1 MHRIRV
7 GVLRGGPSNEYEV
20 SLKTGATILNNLS
33 AEKYAS
39 REIFIDKNGIWHVEG
54 KPILISDAL
63 THVDVVFNALHGY
76 YGEDGKIQHIL
87 ESHGI
92 PFTGSGSFASAV
104 GMNKILSKDIFKREK
119 IKTPQHKLVE
129 SKNSLSENY
138 ILEIFRSFPLP
149 VIVKPSASG
158 SSVGVTLVK
167 DFKSFE
173 PAILKAFEHGDIV
186 IVEEYIDGV
195 EATVGVID
203 DFRDHTSYA
212 LPVVEIQP
220 RQEFFDY
227 DAKYSD
233 GESGAIE
240 IVPGNFSFETKT
252 ELEELAKKVH
262 LALGLNHYSRTDF
275 IVSPRRGIYVLET
288 NTLPGLTP
296 TSLMPKSMDAV
307 GITLPHFLDH
317 IVQLAMR
324 KK

>member
-7 GVLRGGPSNEYEV
+7 GVLRGGPSDEYEV
-20 SLKTGATILNNLS
+20 SLKTGATILNNLP
-33 AEKYAS
+33 AEKYAPK
-39 REIFIDKNGIWHVEG
+39 EIFIDKNGNWHVEG
-54 KPILISDAL
+54 RPVQPSDAL
-63 THVDVVFNALHGY
+63 THIDVVVNALHGH
-76 YGEDGKIQHIL
+76 YGEDGKVQHIL
-87 ESHGI
+87 ESLGI

-104 GMNKILSKDIFKREK
+104 GMNKLISKDIFRNNK
-119 IKTPQHKLVE
+119 IKTPQHKVIE
-129 SKNSLSENY
+129 SRDGLTNEL
-138 ILEIFRSFPLP
+138 ILEIFKSFPLP

-173 PAILKAFEHGDIV
+173 SAILKAFEHGNIV
-186 IVEEYIDGV
+186 MIEEYIPGI
-195 EATVGVID
+195 EATVGVIN
-203 DFRDHTSYA
+203 DFRDHELYA
-212 LPVVEIQP
+212 LPPVEIRP

-240 IVPGNFSFETKT
+240 IVPGNFTFEQKV
-252 ELEELAKKVH
+252 ELEDLARRVH
-262 LALGLNHYSRTDF
+262 QVLGLDHYSRTDF
-275 IVSPRRGIYVLET
+275 IVSPRRGIYVLEA

-296 TSLMPKSMDAV
+296 TSLMPKSMNAV
-307 GITLPHFLDH
+307 GVTLPHFLDH

>member
-20 SLKTGATILNNLS
+20 SLKTGATILNNLPT
-33 AEKYAS
+33 EKYS
-39 REIFIDKNGIWHVEG
+39 PREIFIDKNGVWHVEG
-54 KPILISDAL
+54 KPSLPSDVL
-63 THVDVVFNALHGY
+63 THVDVVVNALHGY
-76 YGEDGKIQHIL
+76 YGEDGKVQHIL
-87 ESHGI
+87 ESHGT
-92 PFTGSGSFASAV
+92 PFTGSGSFASAI
-104 GMNKILSKDIFKREK
+104 GMNKLLTKDIFKKEK

-129 SKNSLSENY
+129 SKNDVTKDFL
-138 ILEIFRSFPLP
+138 LEIFKSFPLP

-167 DFKSFE
+167 SFQGFE
-173 PAILKAFEHGDIV
+173 PAIFKAFEHGDVVMI
-186 IVEEYIDGV
+186 EEYIPGV

-203 DFRDHTSYA
+203 DFRDQSLYA
-212 LPVVEIQP
+212 LPPVEIRP
-220 RQEFFDY
+220 REEFFDY

-240 IVPGNFSFETKT
+240 IVPGNFSFEVKT

-262 LALGLNHYSRTDF
+262 IALGLDHYSRTDF

-296 TSLMPKSMDAV
+296 TSLMPKSMNAV

-317 IVQLAMR
+317 IVQLAIH